1 MAQIYSFSPF
11 GYEGSLV
18 TIETDLRRGIPA
30 TDIVGLAD
38 GAVKESRERMQAAI
52 RNQGLEYPS
61 ERVLISLSPA
71 DLKKEGAGFDLP
83 VAMGVLNA
91 KDEEN
96 NSEKRMIDK
105 PCLIMGE
112 LELSG
117 QVRPV
122 KAIHAAASTAK
133 ASGIEYMICP
143 KLNEEEAMSVDGM
156 KVLGVETL
164 GDAYS
169 LSKNI
174 ENFKSNSNKKETEL
188 AFKSVF
194 NEPAIEEL
202 KQKEKE
208 GQFKYF
214 DNDGLRA
221 LEIAIAGKHNLNLVG
236 APGCG
241 KTMMIQ
247 DIMPALTPNLTS
259 NEALSTTRIWSL
271 AGLIRPSE
279 PIINIP
285 PFRMPHQTASIEGIC
300 GGGPNCRPG
309 EISLAQNGTLFL
321 DEAAEFRSSVLQMLR
336 VPLENGNITLSRA
349 GRTTVYPAKFQLAMA
364 NNPCPC
370 GNCGS
375 SSKICLCSSKSIDQ
389 YYKKFSAP
397 LLDRVDINAFIDIER
412 AGKQTEKI
420 TVDEMKKHIETA
432 LEIQR
437 QNGNYNSRL
446 SAPEIADLCKMD
458 NNTRDV
464 FDSIAVNSN
473 FSPRKYAA
481 AQKVALTIANMEG
494 RTHINEEDIKEACSF
509 VTPVYDFTNNNSD
522 ILKTSVYHKSEDIP
536 EIKEKENQK
545 EFLENANKTFEESAV
560 NALENSKEIKRILL
574 DEKITKDLTESQ
586 IEAVTKSAM
595 DMAESFRA
603 QNQKINTVS
612 EELSEKDKKIHQ
624 MFDDMFNDENHNP
637 EHYSPQD
644 YVNHTVMS
652 AGYSSTKDGLQWR
665 KEAVDHAVN
674 SGGSMWL
681 STDERVEQ
689 LVKYGI
695 MNKADCERKHDK
707 IDTIYGQLMHSYLSQ
722 TTDLNERNNSR
733 NGNKR

>member
-18 TIETDLRRGIPA
+18 SIETDLRRGIPS

-38 GAVKESRERMQAAI
+38 ASVKESRERMQAAI

-96 NSEKRMIDK
+96 NSENRMIDK

-117 QVRPV
+117 QVRSV

-133 ASGIEYMICP
+133 ASGIDYMICP
-143 KLNEEEAMSVDGM
+143 KANEEEAMSVYGM

-164 GDAYS
+164 SDAYS

-174 ENFKSNSNKKETEL
+174 ENFKSNPNKKEMEL

-208 GQFKYF
+208 GLFKNF

-221 LEIAIAGKHNLNLVG
+221 LEIAIAGKHNLNFVG

-241 KTMMIQ
+241 KTLMIQ
-247 DIMPALTPNLTS
+247 SIMPALTPNLTS
-259 NEALSTTRIWSL
+259 DESLSTTRIWSL
-271 AGLIRPSE
+271 AGLVRPSE

-300 GGGPNCRPG
+300 GGGPTCRPG

-349 GRTTVYPAKFQLAMA
+349 GRSTVYPAKFQLAMA

-397 LLDRVDINAFIDIER
+397 LLDRVDVNVFIDMER
-412 AGKQTEKI
+412 AGKQNDKL

-437 QNGNYNSRL
+437 KNGNYNSRL
-446 SAPEIADLCKMD
+446 SPPEIVDLCKMD
-458 NNTRDV
+458 SSTRDV
-464 FDSIAVNSN
+464 FDSIAVNGN
-473 FSPRKYAA
+473 FSPRKIAS

-494 RTHINEEDIKEACSF
+494 RTQINEEDIKEACSL
-509 VTPVYDFTNNNSD
+509 VKPVYDFDLTNTE
-522 ILKTSVYHKSEDIP
+522 ILKTSVYHKPESVP
-536 EIKEKENQK
+536 EIKEKIEQK
-545 EFLENANKTFEESAV
+545 EFLEKANKTFEESTLNAV
-560 NALENSKEIKRILL
+560 ENSTELKKILL
-574 DEKITKDLTESQ
+574 DEKITKNLTPSQ
-586 IEAVTKSAM
+586 IEQIAKNALNQ
-595 DMAESFRA
+595 AESFRA
-603 QNQKINTVS
+603 ENQKINTVT
-612 EELSEKDKKIHQ
+612 ENLSEKDKKIHQ
-624 MFDDMFNDENHNP
+624 MFDDMFNNEGHNP

-644 YVNHTVMS
+644 FVNHTVMS
-652 AGYSSTKDGLQWR
+652 AGSSSSNDGEKWR

-695 MNKADCERKHDK
+695 MSEAECEKKHDN
-707 IDTIYGQLMHSYLSQ
+707 IDTLYGQMMHTYLSH

-733 NGNKR
+733 SGSKR